1 MNQDNINELKNYLNV
16 ISAGIEEIPTD
27 ILYSLFEETKSM
39 SAKITTS
46 IDGVEG
52 SEETINIDLSEVTKP
67 VLKLLRKEIK
77 RRKNNDTANS

>member
-39 SAKITTS
+39 SAKFTTS

-77 RRKNNDTANS
+77 RRKNNDTAYS